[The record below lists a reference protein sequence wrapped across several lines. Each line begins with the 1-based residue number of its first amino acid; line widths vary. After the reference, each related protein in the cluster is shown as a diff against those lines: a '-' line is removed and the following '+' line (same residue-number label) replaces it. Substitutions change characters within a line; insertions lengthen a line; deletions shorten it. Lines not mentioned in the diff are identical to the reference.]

1 MNNEVSLVNPSK
13 GLLDSI
19 LKGVKEGVKAKFGV
33 KIALGVASAIP
44 IALANVAAEAA
55 QVQLN
60 PVSPK
65 LGDTISVIVTPDNPS
80 NGRNLEVTSNGK
92 TYPVFPIA
100 PNQYRAFIPTT
111 PLHKYGRKVIR
122 VSGDGRTRNLAVWV
136 KNRRFPVQR
145 INLPPGKAGVKATQ
159 HELDRVRAFKA
170 LVTPQK
176 YWDGPLL
183 RPNGSR
189 ISTIYGVRRY
199 YNGKFAKNYF
209 HRGVDYAGGTN
220 SPVIAPAA
228 GRVALVGKVSQGFV
242 VHGNIVG
249 IDHGQG
255 VTSIYMHLN
264 RINVKEGDMVKPG
277 QLIGGIGS
285 TGASTGP
292 HLHWGLYVNGQAV
305 DPVPWRFSAIK

>member
-1 MNNEVSLVNPSK
+1 MADSGK
-13 GLLDSI
+13 GLLPSI
-19 LKGVKEGVKAKFGV
+19 FKGVKASLGA
-33 KIALGVASAIP
+33 KIALGIVSAVP
-44 IALANVAAEAA
+44 VTLATFAAEAA
-55 QVQLN
+55 QVEIN
-60 PVSPK
+60 PPSPR

-80 NGRNLEVTSNGK
+80 NGRNLQVTSNGK

-111 PLHKYGRKVIR
+111 PLQKSGRKVIR
-122 VSGDGRTRNLAVWV
+122 VSGDGTTRNLAVWL
-136 KNRRFPVQR
+136 KWRRFPTQR

-159 HELDRVRAFKA
+159 LELDRVKEFKA

-176 YWDGPLL
+176 FWNGPLR

-189 ISTIYGVRRY
+189 ITTIYGVRRY
-199 YNGKFAKNYF
+199 YNGKFANNYY
-209 HRGVDYAGGTN
+209 HRGVDYAGGFG
-220 SPVIAPAA
+220 SPVIAAAA
-228 GRVALVGKVSQGFV
+228 GRVALVGKESQGFK

-264 RINVKEGDMVKPG
+264 GINVKEGDMVKAG

-305 DPVPWRFSAIK
+305 DPVPWRFKGFQ

>member
-1 MNNEVSLVNPSK
+1 MNNEVKKVANSGNR
-13 GLLDSI
+13 LLDSI
-19 LKGVKEGVKAKFGV
+19 FKSVKVNLDAR
-33 KIALGVASAIP
+33 IALGIVSAIP
-44 IALANVAAEAA
+44 IAFATVAAEAA

-60 PVSPK
+60 PSSPK
-65 LGDTISVIVTPDNPS
+65 LGDTISVMVTPDNPS
-80 NGRNLEVTSNGK
+80 NGGNLQVTSNEK
-92 TYPVFPIA
+92 TYPVFQIA

-111 PLHKYGRKVIR
+111 PLQKYGRKVIR
-122 VSGDGRTRNLAVWV
+122 VSGDGKTRNLAVWV

-176 YWDGPLL
+176 FWNGPFR

-277 QLIGGIGS
+277 QLIGGIGT

-292 HLHWGLYVNGQAV
+292 HLHWGLYVNGKAV
-305 DPVPWRFSAIK
+305 DPVPWRFGGIK

>member
-1 MNNEVSLVNPSK
+1 MNNEVNVAGSRNGLVH
-13 GLLDSI
+13 SI
-19 LKGVKEGVKAKFGV
+19 VKSVKANKSF
-33 KIALGVASAIP
+33 KIALG
-44 IALANVAAEAA
+44 IAGAVPVTLATVAAEAA
-55 QVQLN
+55 QVQIT
-60 PVSPK
+60 PSSPK
-65 LGDTISVIVTPDNPS
+65 LGDTISVIVTPDDPS
-80 NGRNLEVTSNGK
+80 NGGNLQVTSNGK

-111 PLHKYGRKVIR
+111 PLEKYGRRVVR
-122 VSGDGRTRNLAVWV
+122 VSGERTRTRNLAVWV
-136 KNRRFPVQR
+136 RNRRFPTQR

-159 HELDRVRAFKA
+159 LELYRVREFKA

-176 YWDGPLL
+176 FWNGPLR

-199 YNGKFAKNYF
+199 YNGKFAKNYY
-209 HRGVDYAGGTN
+209 HRGVDYAGGFG
-220 SPVIAPAA
+220 SPVVATAA
-228 GRVALVGKVSQGFV
+228 GRVALVGKESQGFK

-264 RINVKEGDMVKPG
+264 RINVKEGDMVRPG

-292 HLHWGLYVNGQAV
+292 HLHWGLYVNGQSV
-305 DPVPWRFSAIK
+305 DPVPWRFKGIK

>member
-1 MNNEVSLVNPSK
+1 MADSGR
-13 GLLDSI
+13 GLPHSI
-19 LKGVKEGVKAKFGV
+19 FKSVRARLGAR
-33 KIALGVASAIP
+33 IALGIVSAVP
-44 IALANVAAEAA
+44 VTLATFAAEAA
-55 QVQLN
+55 QVEIN
-60 PVSPK
+60 PPAPK

-80 NGRNLEVTSNGK
+80 NARNLQVTSNGK

-111 PLHKYGRKVIR
+111 PLQKSGRKVIR
-122 VSGDGRTRNLAVWV
+122 VSGDGTTRNLAVWL
-136 KNRRFPVQR
+136 KWRRFPTQR

-159 HELDRVRAFKA
+159 LELDRVKAFKA

-176 YWDGPLL
+176 FWNGPLL

-189 ISTIYGVRRY
+189 VSTIYGVRRY
-199 YNGKFAKNYF
+199 YNGKFANNYY
-209 HRGVDYAGGTN
+209 HRGVDYAGGYG
-220 SPVIAPAA
+220 SPVVAAAA
-228 GRVALVGKVSQGFV
+228 GRVALVGKESQGFK

-255 VTSIYMHLN
+255 VTTIYMHLN
-264 RINVKEGDMVKPG
+264 GINVKEGDMVKPG
-277 QLIGGIGS
+277 QRIGGTGS

-305 DPVPWRFSAIK
+305 DPVPWRFKGFQ

>member
-1 MNNEVSLVNPSK
+1 MADSGRGLPHSIFKSVRASL
-13 GLLDSI
+13 G
-19 LKGVKEGVKAKFGV
+19 AR
-33 KIALGVASAIP
+33 IALGIVSAVP
-44 IALANVAAEAA
+44 VTLATFAAEAA
-55 QVQLN
+55 QVEIN
-60 PVSPK
+60 PPAPK

-80 NGRNLEVTSNGK
+80 NGGNLQVTSNGK

-111 PLHKYGRKVIR
+111 PLQKSGRKVIR
-122 VSGDGRTRNLAVWV
+122 VSGDGTTRNLAVWL
-136 KNRRFPVQR
+136 KWRRFPTQR

-159 HELDRVRAFKA
+159 LELDRVKAFKA

-176 YWDGPLL
+176 FWNGPLV

-189 ISTIYGVRRY
+189 VSTIYGVRRY
-199 YNGKFAKNYF
+199 YNGKFANNYY
-209 HRGVDYAGGTN
+209 HRGVDYAGGYG
-220 SPVIAPAA
+220 SPVVAAAA
-228 GRVALVGKVSQGFV
+228 GRVALVGKESQGFK

-255 VTSIYMHLN
+255 VTTIYMHLN
-264 RINVKEGDMVKPG
+264 GINVKEGDMVKPG
-277 QLIGGIGS
+277 QRIGGTGS

-305 DPVPWRFSAIK
+305 DPVPWRFKGFQ